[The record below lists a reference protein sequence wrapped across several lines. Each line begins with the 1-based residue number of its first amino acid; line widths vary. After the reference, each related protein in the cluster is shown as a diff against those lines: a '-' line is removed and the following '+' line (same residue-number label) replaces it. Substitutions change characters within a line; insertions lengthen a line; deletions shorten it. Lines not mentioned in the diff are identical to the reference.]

1 LLWPG
6 VKNKI
11 FYFLTPTPT
20 NANFPCIPQLER
32 IMPKGTIRNPGTK
45 KTTAKI
51 ARDRKAKAASEW
63 DLYRGAGQFGR
74 ETSGKGMSF
83 TPSLPKT
90 PKRTIRPATSA
101 KKGAK

>member
-1 LLWPG
+1 
-6 VKNKI
+6 
-11 FYFLTPTPT
+11 
-20 NANFPCIPQLER
+20 LER
-32 IMPKGTIRNPGTK
+32 IMPKGSIRNPGTK

-90 PKRTIRPATSA
+90 PKKTIRPATSA
-101 KKGAK
+101 KKGSK

>member
-1 LLWPG
+1 VLWPG

-11 FYFLTPTPT
+11 FYFLTPPQT